1 MRVQLNYLQ
10 REARECMFKLTY
22 YRRIQLSFL
31 VLIFIPLI
39 VVSTVSF
46 LLIRGSM
53 VEKLQLSNENFLN
66 VMTDEMNK
74 TVDDVTFA
82 SHFIVNDANVRANL
96 KSFADTKRINNYN
109 DYVLFT
115 QIQDLFNLIN
125 TKPLNNNIRMY
136 LVNRQ
141 HFVIS
146 SGTENLTGMNA
157 SVTQLMKRVDL
168 NEPEKLQWLG
178 MADSGL
184 GNRSYYIARV
194 IYDSREKQY
203 VSVLLVSIAE
213 SYFSKL
219 LSPVEFG
226 KVAVFDSSGELISGN
241 PELSLEENTESGHN
255 VRTFRDISKSS
266 WKLVYEASEKEWSGQ
281 ISRTFYTG
289 LIVVILLFLV
299 FLMTS
304 MVIAKRLHSPIHKLQ
319 RVVRQFGLGNL
330 DVRLDIKGRDDIA
343 ELGRTLNT
351 MLDQLQQLIHDIE
364 QEQEQKRVMELEA
377 LFMQIRPHF
386 LINTLNSIKCS
397 LILQQ
402 DKLHSGIIDSL
413 MSLLRAYLK
422 VNEPTTLEEECK
434 LLAHYVDIMKIRS
447 EIPLKLEIDLE
458 PKTKELIVPK
468 LILQPLVENAIVH
481 GFVDHPSPTIRV
493 ISRQVAGGIR
503 IEIEDNG
510 SGIEEETLGRLNRRL
525 MFNDEEDGS
534 YQRVGLINVVQRLR
548 LTFGE
553 EAAMTISNLQQG
565 GTSVS
570 LYLPLGIHHVFLSG
584 GNE

>member
-1 MRVQLNYLQ
+1 M
-10 REARECMFKLTY
+10 
-22 YRRIQLSFL
+22 SFL
-31 VLIFIPLI
+31 LLIFIPLI
-39 VVSTVSF
+39 AVSTVSF
-46 LLIRGSM
+46 LLIRSSM

-66 VMTDEMNK
+66 VMTEEMNK

-82 SHFIVNDANVRANL
+82 SHFIVNDTNVRANL
-96 KSFADTKRINNYN
+96 KSFADTKRLDNYQ

-141 HFVIS
+141 NFLIS
-146 SGTENLTGMNA
+146 SGTEDLTGITS
-157 SVTQLMKRVDL
+157 SVDKLIKRVNL

-178 MADSGL
+178 MTDSAL

-203 VSVLLVSIAE
+203 ISVLLVSISEA
-213 SYFSKL
+213 YFTKQL
-219 LSPVEFG
+219 RPIEFG
-226 KVAVFDSSGELISGN
+226 KVAIFDSSGERIAGD
-241 PELSLEENTESGHN
+241 EGLSLDNVNSDGS
-255 VRTFRDISKSS
+255 VRTVRNISKSS
-266 WKLVYEASEKEWSGQ
+266 WNLVYEASEKEWAGQ
-281 ISRTFYTG
+281 ISRTFYMG
-289 LIVVILLFLV
+289 LIAVILLFIV
-299 FLMTS
+299 FSATS
-304 MVIAKRLHSPIHKLQ
+304 ILIAKRLHSPIHKLQ

-330 DVRLDIKGRDDIA
+330 DARLEVKGRDDIA
-343 ELGRTLNT
+343 ELGNTLNT

-397 LILQQ
+397 LILSN

-422 VNEPTTLEEECK
+422 VNEPTSLAEECK
-434 LLAHYVDIMKIRS
+434 LLAHYVDIMKVRN
-447 EIPLKLEIDLE
+447 EIPLKLVINLDPATEG
-458 PKTKELIVPK
+458 LIVPK

-481 GFVDHPSPTIRV
+481 GFVDHPSPRITV
-493 ISRQVAGGIR
+493 SSRQVADRVI
-503 IEIEDNG
+503 IEVEDNG
-510 SGIEEETLGRLNRRL
+510 DGIEEELVGRLNRRL
-525 MFNDEEDGS
+525 MFDDDDDSS
-534 YQRVGLINVVQRLR
+534 YERVGLINVVQRLR

-553 EAAMTISNLQQG
+553 EAAMSMINRQEG
-565 GTSVS
+565 GVTVT
-570 LYLPLGIHHVFLSG
+570 LCLPLGTHHVLQG
-584 GNE
+584 GMNRCIE

>member
-1 MRVQLNYLQ
+1 M
-10 REARECMFKLTY
+10 
-22 YRRIQLSFL
+22 SFL
-31 VLIFIPLI
+31 LLIFIPLI
-39 VVSTVSF
+39 AVSTVSF
-46 LLIRGSM
+46 LLIRSSM

-66 VMTDEMNK
+66 VMTEEMNK

-82 SHFIVNDANVRANL
+82 SHFIVNDTNVRANL
-96 KSFADTKRINNYN
+96 KSFADTKRLDNYQ

-141 HFVIS
+141 NFLIS
-146 SGTENLTGMNA
+146 SGTEDLTGITS
-157 SVTQLMKRVDL
+157 SVDKLIKRVNL

-178 MADSGL
+178 MTDSAL

-203 VSVLLVSIAE
+203 VSVLLVSISEA
-213 SYFSKL
+213 YFTKQL
-219 LSPVEFG
+219 RPVEFG
-226 KVAVFDSSGELISGN
+226 KVAIFDSSGERIAGD
-241 PELSLEENTESGHN
+241 EGLSLDNVNSDGS
-255 VRTFRDISKSS
+255 VRTVRNISKSS
-266 WKLVYEASEKEWSGQ
+266 WNLVYEASEKEWAGQ
-281 ISRTFYTG
+281 ISRTFYMG
-289 LIVVILLFLV
+289 LIAVILLFIV
-299 FLMTS
+299 FSATS
-304 MVIAKRLHSPIHKLQ
+304 ILIAKRLHSPIHKLQ

-330 DVRLDIKGRDDIA
+330 DARLEVKGRDDIA
-343 ELGRTLNT
+343 ELGNTLNT

-397 LILQQ
+397 LILSN

-422 VNEPTTLEEECK
+422 VNEPTSLEEECK
-434 LLAHYVDIMKIRS
+434 LLAHYVDIMKVRN
-447 EIPLKLEIDLE
+447 EIPLKLVINLDPATEG
-458 PKTKELIVPK
+458 LIVPK

-481 GFVDHPSPTIRV
+481 GFVDHPSPRITV
-493 ISRQVAGGIR
+493 SSRQVADRVI
-503 IEIEDNG
+503 IEVEDNG
-510 SGIEEETLGRLNRRL
+510 DGIDEELLGRLNRRL
-525 MFNDEEDGS
+525 MFDDDEDSS
-534 YQRVGLINVVQRLR
+534 YERVGLINVVQRLR

-553 EAAMTISNLQQG
+553 EAAMSMINRQEG
-565 GTSVS
+565 GVTVT
-570 LYLPLGIHHVFLSG
+570 LCLPLGTHHVLQG
-584 GNE
+584 GMNRCIE

>member
-1 MRVQLNYLQ
+1 
-10 REARECMFKLTY
+10 MFKLTY

-39 VVSTVSF
+39 VVSTVSY
-46 LLIRGSM
+46 LLIRSSM

-66 VMTDEMNK
+66 VMTEEMNK

-109 DYVLFT
+109 DYLLFT
-115 QIQDLFNLIN
+115 QIQNLFNLIN

-141 HFVIS
+141 HFVSS
-146 SGTENLTGMNA
+146 SGTEDLTGMKA

-178 MADSGL
+178 MADNGL
-184 GNRSYYIARV
+184 GKRSYYIARV

-213 SYFSKL
+213 SYFNKL
-219 LSPVEFG
+219 LSSVEFG
-226 KVAVFDSSGELISGN
+226 KVALFDSSGELISGN
-241 PELSLEENTESGHN
+241 PELSLAKTEPNGN
-255 VRTFRDISKSS
+255 VRSSRNISKSS
-266 WKLVYEASEKEWSGQ
+266 WTLVYEASEREWSGQ

-299 FLMTS
+299 FSMTS
-304 MVIAKRLHSPIHKLQ
+304 IWVAKRLHSPVHKLQ

-330 DVRLDIKGRDDIA
+330 DVRLEVKGKDEIA
-343 ELGRTLNT
+343 ELGYTLNI

-413 MSLLRAYLK
+413 ISLLRAYLK

-458 PKTKELIVPK
+458 PMTKELIVPK

-493 ISRQVAGGIR
+493 SSRYTEGGIM

-525 MFNDEEDGS
+525 MFNDDEEGT

-553 EAAMTISNLQQG
+553 EATMAISNLQQK
-565 GTSVS
+565 GTLVA
-570 LYLPLGIHHVFLSG
+570 LYLPLGMHHVFLSG

>member
-1 MRVQLNYLQ
+1 
-10 REARECMFKLTY
+10 MFKLTY